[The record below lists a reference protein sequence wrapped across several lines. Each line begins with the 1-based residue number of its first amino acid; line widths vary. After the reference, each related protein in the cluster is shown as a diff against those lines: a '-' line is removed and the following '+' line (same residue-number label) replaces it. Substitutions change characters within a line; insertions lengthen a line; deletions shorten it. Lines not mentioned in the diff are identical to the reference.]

1 MGKYL
6 NGSSKTG
13 TKISKN
19 SSLFTYFPKGT
30 EQLSNDSVLYKF
42 EWNFDGQFGYANIA
56 VKGNKISNSSL
67 INTDAKSTHQ
77 FDRPLGLYNDPSLE
91 SIFRDMMASINIKI
105 DGIYADTF

>member
-6 NGSSKTG
+6 NGSSGTG

-19 SSLFTYFPKGT
+19 LGLFTYLPAGT
-30 EQLSNDSVLYKF
+30 QQLSDNSDLYKF
-42 EWNFDGQFGYANIA
+42 DWNFDGQFGYASIT
-56 VKGNKISNSSL
+56 VKENKISNSSL
-67 INTDAKSTHQ
+67 INTDAKSAHQ

-105 DGIYADTF
+105 NGIYSETF

>member
-6 NGSSKTG
+6 NGSSGTG

-19 SSLFTYFPKGT
+19 LGLFTYLSAGS
-30 EQLSNDSVLYKF
+30 EQLSDDSVLYKF
-42 EWNFDGQFGYANIA
+42 DWNFDGQFGYASIA
-56 VKGNKISNSSL
+56 VKENKISNSSL
-67 INTDAKSTHQ
+67 INTVAKSTHQ

-105 DGIYADTF
+105 DGIYAETF